1 MSMFRFFIG
10 ILIVEVA
17 MTALVMAF
25 MSSSDI
31 AYRAPIAILALL
43 VTVLVV
49 FWFGSITEHVKKDA
63 VTRAKDNFVRERE
76 NRLIAAEAEKRNMLE
91 ETHRRI
97 VKETNQVHARSNFKL
112 GAAFA
117 GIIMFGAVM
126 LYIELLTVGLL
137 TLAVAGGALGG
148 YVIRARQDALSYR
161 SNVVHT
167 AIAPSPPMDAKVV
180 ESSQDGNK
188 RLRHEA

>member
-17 MTALVMAF
+17 MVALVMAF

-63 VTRAKDNFVRERE
+63 LTRAKDNFVRERE

-117 GIIMFGAVM
+117 SIIMFGAVM

-161 SNVVHT
+161 NNVVHT
-167 AIAPSPPMDAKVV
+167 ASHTMDAKVV

>member
-17 MTALVMAF
+17 MVALVMAF

-31 AYRAPIAILALL
+31 AYRAPITILALL
-43 VTVLVV
+43 VTLLVV

-63 VTRAKDNFVRERE
+63 LIRAKENFVRERE
-76 NRLIAAEAEKRNMLE
+76 NRLIAAEAEKRAMLE
-91 ETHRRI
+91 DTHKRI

-117 GIIMFGAVM
+117 SVIMFGVVM

-137 TLAVAGGALGG
+137 TLSVAGGALGG
-148 YVIRARQDALSYR
+148 YVIRTRQDGLIYR
-161 SNVVHT
+161 SKVVHT
-167 AIAPSPPMDAKVV
+167 AIAPSQPIDVNV
-180 ESSQDGNK
+180 IESPQDGKK